1 MVKKKRL
8 KLKNGLVLETRLNN
22 GGVTRAY
29 FLNGKQLCKFE
40 QISVV
45 KLAEKLRLPLEKFAI
60 HVGFDLSNPYTL
72 TKLGLN

>member
-22 GGVTRAY
+22 GGVLHAY
-29 FLNGKQLCKFE
+29 FLRDKQLTKFE
-40 QISVV
+40 QIGVK
-45 KLAEKLRLPLEKFAI
+45 KLAEKLHLPLEKFAV

-72 TKLGLN
+72 VKLGLN

>member
-8 KLKNGLVLETRLNN
+8 KLKNWLVLETRLNN

-40 QISVV
+40 QIVV

-72 TKLGLN
+72 AKLGLN